1 MKCDKLLPIHVP
13 AELCGERTIAEA
25 FDYYDREPVDEAIAE
40 LKQKLHDS
48 EMAKDD
54 AEAANTEY
62 REEIKTLKTENE
74 RLLNENSC
82 KFYKDCLRVRNYE
95 QELNATKRALWL
107 MTAEWAEAMGLA
119 SCNIA
124 NKFTSRENFEVGDDY
139 RNKTIK
145 KYRHRQVVFYKYA
158 DYCRAK
164 AENPQNPQARN
175 KKPLRRDVIRGERI
189 DEDCKRAHVTVEYGK
204 CLCYGLLDNAENT
217 LDKCKKCKAY
227 VWNDDDVNG
236 IKEAK

>member
-1 MKCDKLLPIHVP
+1 MKCD
-13 AELCGERTIAEA
+13 ELKAFRALNIDEDETGMAYPKAAVDEA
-25 FDYYDREPVDEAIAE
+25 FDE
-40 LKQKLHDS
+40 LKQVIKYKEGVGKRWFDS
-48 EMAKDD
+48 CM
-54 AEAANTEY
+54 EARTLWVKNT
-62 REEIKTLKTENE
+62 
-74 RLLNENSC
+74 
-82 KFYKDCLRVRNYE
+82 
-95 QELNATKRALWL
+95 RALWL

-124 NKFTSRENFEVGDDY
+124 NKFMSREKFEVGEDY
-139 RNKTIK
+139 REKTIK

-175 KKPLRRDVIRGERI
+175 KKPLRRDVIRGERL
-189 DEDCKRAHVTVEYGK
+189 DEDCKLAHITVECGK

-227 VWNDDDVNG
+227 VWNDKDVIG
-236 IKEAK
+236 IKEADK

>member
-1 MKCDKLLPIHVP
+1 MELKAIESATAVIGNVHLVYPKDEADKVIADLEDKL
-13 AELCGERTIAEA
+13 
-25 FDYYDREPVDEAIAE
+25 
-40 LKQKLHDS
+40 Q
-48 EMAKDD
+48 
-54 AEAANTEY
+54 AAN
-62 REEIKTLKTENE
+62 KQLENII
-74 RLLNENSC
+74 NSASSIMLFQDKVNDNKC
-82 KFYKDCLRVRNYE
+82 T
-95 QELNATKRALWL
+95 ELNATKRALWL
-107 MTAEWAEAMGLA
+107 MTAEWAKAMGLA

-158 DYCRAK
+158 DYCSAK

-175 KKPLRRDVIRGERI
+175 KKPLRRDVIRGERL
-189 DEDCKRAHVTVEYGK
+189 DEDCKQAHVTVEYGK

-236 IKEAK
+236 IKEDE